1 MRWTQDEDAR
11 LREAVAELGKGK
23 WGLVADRLGTG
34 RTPSAVEQHWQVMTG
49 QRKSP
54 EYYAARR
61 PAAKCKGPKAEGSLA
76 QPQPDEWRKEG
87 HPLIGRS
94 IIRLVEGG
102 PAYSEGKVTGWLSAA
117 ESDFL
122 DDTGQ
127 PAALFHVKYTKGE
140 LAGDQEDLEL
150 HEVKASIKI
159 PDDSSDDFDDDD
171 CDDDASAMSWES

>member
-1 MRWTQDEDAR
+1 MPRRRDHGRGSVHAGQRQRNGALIPKEHQAAHPNTLLSVGQKEGSQVERRVRTFVRWTQDEDAR

-76 QPQPDEWRKEG
+76 QPQPG
-87 HPLIGRS
+87 
-94 IIRLVEGG
+94 
-102 PAYSEGKVTGWLSAA
+102 
-117 ESDFL
+117 
-122 DDTGQ
+122 
-127 PAALFHVKYTKGE
+127 
-140 LAGDQEDLEL
+140 
-150 HEVKASIKI
+150 
-159 PDDSSDDFDDDD
+159 DDD